1 MPLTLVDNPPED
13 SRIVQ
18 EEQFGP
24 VLPLLRF
31 DDVEDAVTR
40 ANAGEYGLGAS
51 VWSADPEAALAV
63 GRRLKAGTVWIN
75 EVQHLTPYVTFA
87 GHKQSGLGSESGPE
101 GLIEFTAPRTIT
113 VRRDGT
119 AATAV
124 S

>member
-1 MPLTLVDNPPED
+1 M
-13 SRIVQ
+13 
-18 EEQFGP
+18 
-24 VLPLLRF
+24 
-31 DDVEDAVTR
+31 
-40 ANAGEYGLGAS
+40 
-51 VWSADPEAALAV
+51 
-63 GRRLKAGTVWIN
+63 WIN